1 MEVVAMVAT
10 AAAAPQATW
19 SRKQE
24 RLLISN

>member
-1 MEVVAMVAT
+1 VVAMVAT